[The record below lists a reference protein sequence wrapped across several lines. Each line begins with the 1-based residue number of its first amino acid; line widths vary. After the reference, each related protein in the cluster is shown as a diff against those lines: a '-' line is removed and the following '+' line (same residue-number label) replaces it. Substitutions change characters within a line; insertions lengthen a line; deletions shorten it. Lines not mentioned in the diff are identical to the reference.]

1 MLKPKYVHGVNADEA
16 PRSVLNRLQ
25 DGGQMIYPWDD
36 LPAPGDDMDQ
46 GGSPPNT
53 WTWSLG

>member
-25 DGGQMIYPWDD
+25 NDGQKFWPWDD
-36 LPAPGDDMDQ
+36 VPPPPPGDDADQ
-46 GGSPPNT
+46 LPGTQWT
-53 WTWSLG
+53 WTLG

>member
-25 DGGQMIYPWDD
+25 DGGQKIYPWDD
-36 LPAPGDDMDQ
+36 VPPPGDDAD
-46 GGSPPNT
+46 GDGT
-53 WTWSLG
+53 LYWSWKLG